1 MVQEPRRKGEK
12 KGKARRREEGTLQRQ
27 ELLKVR
33 AERRLSSLSQDLGW
47 TSLAR
52 DSELTGQ
59 QQTPISVE
67 TETLTATRFQAYF
80 SKTCILLSQA
90 EGANLGRSLINGMER
105 RPCLNL
111 LQPLMLANVDLTQR
125 SIYVLSMDFAHRK
138 ESIAP
143 LGPFEWTNILP
154 GPAHI
159 T

>member
-1 MVQEPRRKGEK
+1 MVQEPRRKGKK
-12 KGKARRREEGTLQRQ
+12 KGKARRRGEGTLQRQ

-90 EGANLGRSLINGMER
+90 EGANLGRSLINGME
-105 RPCLNL
+105 
-111 LQPLMLANVDLTQR
+111 
-125 SIYVLSMDFAHRK
+125 
-138 ESIAP
+138 
-143 LGPFEWTNILP
+143 
-154 GPAHI
+154 
-159 T
+159 